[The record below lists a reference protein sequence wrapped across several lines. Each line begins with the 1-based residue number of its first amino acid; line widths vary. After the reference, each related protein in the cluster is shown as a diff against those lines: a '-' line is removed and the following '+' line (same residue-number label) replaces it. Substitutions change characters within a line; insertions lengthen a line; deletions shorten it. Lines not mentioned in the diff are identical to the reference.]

1 MHELSI
7 AQSIVQLSEQ
17 QAREHH
23 SSQIEEV
30 ELETGCLAG
39 VELQTLEFAMESAVK
54 GTLLEK
60 AKIIRRYVDG
70 EGQCCDCETVFPIG
84 NLFSPCPNC
93 GSYLINITNGRE
105 LRIKSIVIK

>member
-7 AQSIVQLSEQ
+7 AESIVRLSEQ

-23 SSQIEEV
+23 SSLIEEV
-30 ELETGCLAG
+30 ELEIGRLAG

-60 AKIIRRYVDG
+60 ATIIRHYIDG
-70 EGQCCDCETVFPIG
+70 EGQCSDCETVFPVR
-84 NLFSPCPNC
+84 NLYSPCPNC
-93 GSYLINITNGRE
+93 GSYLVNITRGRE

>member
-30 ELETGCLAG
+30 ELCFLP
-39 VELQTLEFAMESAVK
+39 V
-54 GTLLEK
+54 
-60 AKIIRRYVDG
+60 
-70 EGQCCDCETVFPIG
+70 
-84 NLFSPCPNC
+84 
-93 GSYLINITNGRE
+93 LIVVLI
-105 LRIKSIVIK
+105 

>member
-23 SSQIEEV
+23 FSQIEEV
-30 ELETGCLAG
+30 ELEIRCLAG
-39 VELQTLEFAMESAVK
+39 VELQTLEFAMGSAVK

-60 AKIIRRYVDG
+60 AKIIRRYVT
-70 EGQCCDCETVFPIG
+70 EK
-84 NLFSPCPNC
+84 
-93 GSYLINITNGRE
+93 GSAAIAKRSFLSGICFLPVLIVVLI
-105 LRIKSIVIK
+105 

>member
-30 ELETGCLAG
+30 ELEIRCLAG
-39 VELQTLEFAMESAVK
+39 VELQTLAVSY
-54 GTLLEK
+54 THLR
-60 AKIIRRYVDG
+60 AH
-70 EGQCCDCETVFPIG
+70 ET
-84 NLFSPCPNC
+84 
-93 GSYLINITNGRE
+93 
-105 LRIKSIVIK
+105 

>member
-17 QAREHH
+17 Q

-30 ELETGCLAG
+30 ELEIRCLAG

-70 EGQCCDCETVFPIG
+70 EGQCCDCETVFSVG

-93 GSYLINITNGRE
+93 GSYLINITKGRE